1 VALTHAYTALH
12 PKARSLHQ
20 LLVLIPGESFTV
32 EAAAALV
39 DLPLAQTQPLLDEL
53 VDQRLLTLTEGRYR
67 QHSRARAHALEV
79 SRETHEPQIGTAPA
93 LNRLLTWYLNTA
105 SAASAVLDPH
115 HWRTTTPPAPLF
127 TADRA
132 RSWFA
137 DEISALHLAVRLA
150 SEVGH
155 PSLCWQLHEAMQP
168 YLRLRRS
175 FTLWQE
181 TVGWARA
188 AARTSADP
196 VGQALTVTSQA
207 TLARDMGDGQGAA
220 RDYAHALEL
229 WDRTGRMAGYA
240 HTLIEYAHLEVSSDR
255 CGRARLKFVEALELA
270 QTEQDPDLEL
280 RAWAGLGQA
289 ELGQGRPSE
298 ALACLEQVVEA
309 PSTAPGLRLPSLVFM
324 AAAHLQ
330 REDPIRAAHLLQ
342 RADLL
347 EPMVVDPVA
356 AADVDLV
363 RAHLHVANPQLHR
376 THLVRAYNVLR
387 RVGDARADALQR
399 QLDELG
405 G

>member
-1 VALTHAYTALH
+1 MALTRAYAALT
-12 PKARSLHQ
+12 PKARTLHQ
-20 LLVLIPGESFTV
+20 LLVLVPGESFTV

-53 VDQRLLTLTEGRYR
+53 VAQRLLTLAEERYR
-67 QHSRARAHALEV
+67 QDPRARTHALEV
-79 SRETHEPQIGTAPA
+79 SREADPAPAETAPA
-93 LNRLLTWYLNTA
+93 LHRLLRWYLHTA

-115 HWRTTTPPAPLF
+115 HWHTTPTSARLF

-137 DEISALHLAVRLA
+137 AELGALRLAVRLA
-150 SEVGH
+150 AEVGH
-155 PSLCWQLHEAMQP
+155 PRLCWQLHEAMQP

-188 AARTSADP
+188 AARTAADT
-196 VGQALTVTSQA
+196 VGQAMTLTSQA
-207 TLARDMGDGQGAA
+207 TLARDMGDREGAA

-240 HTLIEYAHLEVSSDR
+240 HTLIEYAHLEVSADR
-255 CGRARLKFVEALELA
+255 CGRARLKFLDALELA
-270 QTEQDPDLEL
+270 QTEQDLDLEL

-298 ALACLEQVVEA
+298 ALTCLEQVSEA
-309 PSTAPGLRLPSLVFM
+309 PSTAPGLRLPTLVFM

-347 EPMVVDPVA
+347 PVLDPVA
-356 AADVDLV
+356 VADVDLV
-363 RAHLHVANPQLHR
+363 RAHLHAANPEHER

-387 RVGDARADALQR
+387 SAGDPRADALQA

>member
-1 VALTHAYTALH
+1 MDAELGAL
-12 PKARSLHQ
+12 R
-20 LLVLIPGESFTV
+20 
-32 EAAAALV
+32 
-39 DLPLAQTQPLLDEL
+39 
-53 VDQRLLTLTEGRYR
+53 
-67 QHSRARAHALEV
+67 
-79 SRETHEPQIGTAPA
+79 
-93 LNRLLTWYLNTA
+93 
-105 SAASAVLDPH
+105 
-115 HWRTTTPPAPLF
+115 
-127 TADRA
+127 
-132 RSWFA
+132 
-137 DEISALHLAVRLA
+137 LAVRLA

-188 AARTSADP
+188 AARTAADT

-255 CGRARLKFVEALELA
+255 CGRARLKFLDALELA
-270 QTEQDPDLEL
+270 QSEQDPDLEL

-289 ELGQGRPSE
+289 ELGQCRPSE
-298 ALACLEQVVEA
+298 ALDCLEQVVEA
-309 PSTAPGLRLPSLVFM
+309 PATAPGLRLQALTGM

-347 EPMVVDPVA
+347 PVLDPVA
-356 AADVDLV
+356 VADVDLV
-363 RAHLHVANPQLHR
+363 RAHLHAATPEHER
-376 THLVRAYNVLR
+376 THLVRAYTVLR
-387 RVGDARADALQR
+387 SAGDPRADALQA